1 MEEPGPNRPS
11 ANVEA
16 PGFGN
21 GVRHAS
27 HAVAAMEGESAKTLR
42 VNSAPQTWV
51 PISMDC
57 TLKTPGMS
65 WPHEK
70 EDGREERKKGKKHEQ
85 EAITRHAPLATE
97 QRRRSRVG

>member
-1 MEEPGPNRPS
+1 
-11 ANVEA
+11 
-16 PGFGN
+16 
-21 GVRHAS
+21 
-27 HAVAAMEGESAKTLR
+27 
-42 VNSAPQTWV
+42 
-51 PISMDC
+51 MDC